1 MEDKEKPPL
10 SFKEFIEEEDLSY
23 HELESIIN
31 EWVLSEK
38 HRAMLKRNLLD
49 DVPYRV
55 IAEEFGYSDRQIA
68 RIIPELHKKLFKH
81 IK

>member
-1 MEDKEKPPL
+1 MEDNEKPPL
-10 SFKEFIEEEDLSY
+10 SFKEYIEEEELSY
-23 HELESIIN
+23 RELESLIN

-68 RIIPELHKKLFKH
+68 RIIPKLCEKLFRH